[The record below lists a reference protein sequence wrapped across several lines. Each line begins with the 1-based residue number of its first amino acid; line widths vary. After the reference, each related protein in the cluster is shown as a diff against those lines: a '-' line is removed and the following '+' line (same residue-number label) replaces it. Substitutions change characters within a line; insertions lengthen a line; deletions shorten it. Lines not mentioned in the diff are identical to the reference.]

1 MYVAASKQL
10 ATERSEA
17 IKRIYGKEFVKGRLG
32 KVYELFELS
41 EEIANMFKGKFEKY
55 LGILFS
61 DKSSVRIYLATDKEI
76 EKRVW
81 TSSPL
86 STGFKILLYSIHFS
100 AKNNLLEKS
109 MDTDRFREEV
119 TKYDSELYQGS
130 VTSAL
135 RRRWL
140 RENIF
145 RIEGESIK
153 LIYPLKEVLII

>member
-10 ATERSEA
+10 ATEREEA
-17 IKRIYGKEFVKGRLG
+17 RKRSYGKEFVRGRLG

-41 EEIANMFKGKFEKY
+41 EEIANMFKGEYEKY

-61 DKSSVRIYLATDKEI
+61 DRSSLRIYLATNKEM

-86 STGFKILLYSIHFS
+86 STGFKILLYSLHFS
-100 AKNNLLEKS
+100 AKNNLLEKF
-109 MDTDRFREEV
+109 MDIDRFKEEI

-145 RIEGESIK
+145 KIEGESIK
-153 LIYPLKEVLII
+153 LMYPLKEVLII